1 MRAAVLVALAF
12 LVIHEHFSILPESST
27 LNVKVA
33 LSAQETVG
41 LLDLEGPADGDPK
54 GAMEGAE
61 DLEGLAEGDPK
72 GAIDGAGL
80 EVTTHVPHESGHFAL

>member
-1 MRAAVLVALAF
+1 MALAF
-12 LVIHEHFSILPESST
+12 LVIHEHFSIFCEYST

-33 LSAQETVG
+33 LSAQDMVG
-41 LLDLEGPADGDPK
+41 LFDLEGPADGDAK

-80 EVTTHVPHESGHFAL
+80 EVTTHVPHENGQLAL